1 MGSASA
7 SALYFL
13 SLFFLVSSVQPLCHH
28 DERSALL
35 QLKQSF
41 VIDTSA
47 STSPQAYPKTQS
59 WGRGNADCC
68 SWDGV
73 DCDNTTGHVISLDLS
88 SSFLY
93 GSLNSNSTLF
103 RLVHLRSLNLADN
116 VFTNSQIPS
125 EISHFPRLASLVLS
139 FSNLSGPLPSPIF
152 ELSKLEVLDL
162 SGNPLEL
169 GKHGLTSL
177 LQKLTNL
184 RELYLADVTISSSVP
199 QIFSPNLNTLILSNC
214 DLRGEFPPGNFE
226 LPNLQLLNLES
237 NPELTGY
244 LPEIQDNHSLLKLSL
259 ASTSF
264 SGNLPESIGN
274 FKSLDYLDI
283 NSCHFSGEVPYS
295 LAKLTKLTYLDLS
308 SNNFLGHIDF
318 SIGNLNQLM
327 TLDLSNNNFSG
338 NIPSSLANLTQLGY
352 LSLTNNN
359 FNPGNLSWLG
369 TQTNLTYLDLS
380 NTSLTGNI
388 PSSLQ
393 TFAQITNLY
402 LRANKLDG
410 QIPPWIGNLTE
421 LTKIKLQDN
430 ILSGPIPE
438 SIFKLKNLQL
448 LDLQI
453 NRLNGIVKLDSFLE
467 LRNLTRLQLSSNNL
481 SVITHV
487 GINGTPPPPPPPP
500 PRFKIL
506 GLASCNLSKFPDF
519 LRNQDELEFLEL
531 ADNNIPGLIPKWFW
545 SVGKETLQYLNLG
558 FNLLT
563 GFEELPVVLP
573 WTRLEVFSLVSNM
586 LQGSLPQ
593 PQPSIVSYLVSN
605 NSLSGEI
612 PTTMLC
618 NLSFLVAL
626 DLSNNNFTGM
636 LPRCLDNLSESLK
649 VVNLRNNHFSGDIP
663 WSYSKSCT
671 LWMMDLSQ
679 NQLQGTIPRS
689 LAHCTMLE
697 SLNLGNN
704 LIKDTFPSWLGNL
717 PKLKVLILRANELGG
732 AIGKPEAAISEFSKL
747 QVIDLSHNSFRGEL
761 PSDYFK
767 IWNAMQFANTY
778 SSSVPYMNANT
789 SFQDRNFLWYDYY
802 DYVAKLA
809 NKGRDL
815 DYDKVPDSMFAIDL
829 SSNKLGGEIPQDIG
843 KLKLIRVLN
852 LSNNNLIGH
861 IPSSLGELTNLES
874 LDLSGNNLSGEIPQQ
889 LGRLNFLAHFN
900 VSYNNLEGPI
910 PRVQQFN
917 TFDNDSYEGNSRLC
931 GYPLSEKC
939 GIEKLPPP
947 PLEAEEDEGIAS
959 GFKFGWRVV
968 LTGYGAGLI
977 IGMSLGYNFRPR
989 KPEWFRNW
997 RASSSRSTSWYGG
1010 SLSFVWNKVSWH
1022 NRTSS

>member
-1 MGSASA
+1 MGSALASA
-7 SALYFL
+7 LALYFL
-13 SLFFLVSSVQPLCHH
+13 TLLFLVSSVQPLCHH

-35 QLKQSF
+35 QLKQRF

-47 STSPQAYPKTQS
+47 STNPQAYPKTQT
-59 WGRGNADCC
+59 WGNGNADCC

-73 DCDNTTGHVISLDLS
+73 DCDNTTGHVITLDLS
-88 SSFLY
+88 SSFLN

-103 RLVHLRSLNLADN
+103 RLVHLRLLNLADN

-125 EISHFPRLASLVLS
+125 EISYFPRLTSLVLS

-199 QIFSPNLNTLILSNC
+199 QIFSPNLNALILSNC

-264 SGNLPESIGN
+264 SGKLPESIGTL
-274 FKSLDYLDI
+274 KSLEYLDI

-338 NIPSSLANLTQLGY
+338 DIPSSLANLTQLGY

-393 TFAQITNLY
+393 NFVQITNLY

-410 QIPPWIGNLTE
+410 EIPPWIGNLTE
-421 LTKIKLQDN
+421 LTEIKLQDN
-430 ILSGPIPE
+430 ILTGPIPE

-467 LRNLTRLQLSSNNL
+467 LKNLTRLQLSSNNL

-487 GINGTPPPPPPPP
+487 GINGTPPK
-500 PRFKIL
+500 FKLL

-563 GFEELPVVLP
+563 GFEELPAVLP
-573 WTRLEVFSLVSNM
+573 WTRLEVFNLVSNM
-586 LQGSLPQ
+586 LKGSLPQ

-605 NSLSGEI
+605 NSLSGQI
-612 PTTMLC
+612 PPTMLC
-618 NLSFLVAL
+618 NLSPLVAL
-626 DLSNNNFTGM
+626 DLSNNNFTGT

-704 LIKDTFPSWLGNL
+704 QINDVFPSWLGNL

-732 AIGKPEAAISEFSKL
+732 AIGKPEAISEFSKL

-767 IWNAMQFANTY
+767 IWNAMQFVNTN

-815 DYDKVPDSMFAIDL
+815 DYDK
-829 SSNKLGGEIPQDIG
+829 
-843 KLKLIRVLN
+843 
-852 LSNNNLIGH
+852 
-861 IPSSLGELTNLES
+861 
-874 LDLSGNNLSGEIPQQ
+874 
-889 LGRLNFLAHFN
+889 
-900 VSYNNLEGPI
+900 
-910 PRVQQFN
+910 FN
-917 TFDNDSYEGNSRLC
+917 TFDSDSYEGNSRLC

-947 PLEAEEDEGIAS
+947 PTPLEADEDEGIAS
-959 GFKFGWRVV
+959 AFKFGWRIV

-997 RASSSRSTSWYGG
+997 QASTSNNWSGSRSTSWYGG
-1010 SLSFVWNKVSWH
+1010 SLSFIWNKVSWH
-1022 NRTSS
+1022 NNRTSS